1 MKPEYSIADSFV
13 YRRHLLPT
21 ETLDSI
27 VSEGVVSL
35 DTLVNFCL
43 KPDIYEPIFIASQ
56 ELASQI
62 VKYNEGTLKDKK
74 KQDKLKESLLKYV
87 SRMSS
92 RCTPFGLF
100 AGCCIGSFNDNTN
113 IKMSEIS
120 GFRKHTRLDM
130 HYLISI
136 ADYIQK
142 DKGIRSQLKFYPNSS
157 LYVVDDKYRYVE
169 YKYNKGNRKHFIVEV
184 ESNIYLDAIIQ
195 DAKQGKTIDQLTDV
209 LTKDGY
215 TKEESSGYI
224 EEIIDNQVLI
234 SELEPSVTGSEFID
248 HIKKK
253 LTELDSSGNILSVIS
268 DIDSKINN
276 INSSEIGLNTSKYS
290 DVTDQLK
297 SLELPFNPKYIYQT
311 DLNISSYNCEL
322 DRDIKKNLIDALN
335 VLNRITPKREETQL
349 DSFKSSFYSRYE
361 EREMP
366 LLQVLDTDLGI
377 GFKQNGKSSGNDINP
392 LVDDLFISPG
402 KQTGYKTNIN
412 KLYGILHPKVVDAIK
427 CGSTEIELTDKDLE
441 GFEADSTDMPLSM
454 SVMTEIYNGDNGI
467 EISLKSIGGSSG
479 ANLLGRFAQSN
490 DDIREHVKNITAK
503 EQQKSKDSILAE
515 IVHIPESRVGN
526 ILQRPEL
533 RDYEIPYLGRTAVNP
548 DNAIYPDDIMIS
560 VKYGKFI
567 TLRSK
572 RLNKIISPRLST
584 AHNYS
589 NNALPL
595 YEFLCNMQTDGLKS
609 GLFFHWGDI
618 ENRFD
623 FLPRVRYKNIIF
635 EHAQWR
641 VKSDEVK
648 HIFELK
654 DEQKM
659 LKEMNTLR
667 EKRGIPAKVLLV
679 EGDNEL
685 YLDLSISAYIK
696 LLKAASKRGVFV
708 LKELYYT
715 QDKAL
720 EISNNEHYRNQFV
733 FTFEKEV
740 QQ

>member
-21 ETLDSI
+21 DTLDSI
-27 VSEGVVSL
+27 INGGDISL
-35 DTLVNFCL
+35 DTLVKFCL
-43 KPDIYEPIFIASQ
+43 KQEIFEPIFIASQ
-56 ELASQI
+56 ELALQI

-74 KQDKLKESLLKYV
+74 KQDKLKESMLKYV

-100 AGCCIGSFNDNTN
+100 AGCCTGSFTDNT
-113 IKMSEIS
+113 KVQMSEIS
-120 GFRKHTRLDM
+120 DFIKHTRLDM
-130 HYLISI
+130 HYLINI

-142 DKGIRSQLKFYPNSS
+142 DKSIRSQLKFYPNSS
-157 LYVVDDKYRYVE
+157 LYTVDDKYRYVE

-184 ESNIYLDAIIQ
+184 ESNEYLDAIIQ
-195 DAKQGKTIDQLTDV
+195 DAKQGKTINQLTDV

-215 TKEESSGYI
+215 TIEESTEYI

-253 LTELDSSGNILSVIS
+253 LTELDNSGEILSVIS
-268 DIDSKINN
+268 DIDNKINS
-276 INSSEIGLNTSKYS
+276 INTSEIGLDTSNYN
-290 DVTDQLK
+290 DVTDKLK

-311 DLNISSYNCEL
+311 DLNIASNSCEL
-322 DRDIKKNLIDALN
+322 SKDIKKDLLEGLSI
-335 VLNRITPKREETQL
+335 LNRITPKREETQL
-349 DSFKSSFYSRYE
+349 DSFKNSFYSRYE

-402 KQTGYKTNIN
+402 KQNGYKTNIN
-412 KLYGILHPKVVDAIK
+412 KLYSILHKKIVEAAKTD
-427 CGSTEIELTDKDLE
+427 SREIELTDKDLE
-441 GFEADSTDMPLSM
+441 GFEADNSDMPLSM
-454 SVMTEIYNGDNGI
+454 SAMTEVYKTDNGI
-467 EISLKSIGGSSG
+467 EISLKSVGGSSG

-490 DDIREHVKNITAK
+490 DDIKEHVKNITLK
-503 EQQKSKDSILAE
+503 EQEKAGDKILAE
-515 IVHIPESRVGN
+515 IVHVPESRVGN

-533 RDYEIPYLGRTAVNP
+533 RDYEIPYLGRTAVDP
-548 DNAIYPDDIMIS
+548 DNAIYPDDLMIS
-560 VKYGKFI
+560 VRYGKYI

-618 ENRFD
+618 ENQFD

-648 HIFELK
+648 HIFDIK

-659 LKEMNTLR
+659 LEEMNALR

-685 YLDLSISAYIK
+685 YLDLSIAAYIK
-696 LLKAASKRGVFV
+696 LLKAASKRGIFV
-708 LKELYYT
+708 LKDFYYT
-715 QDKAL
+715 PDKAL
-720 EISNNEHYRNQFV
+720 ETKDDKHYRNQFV

-740 QQ
+740 QK